1 MKRNVKDVGAG
12 GGNFF
17 FFFFEFTEIVKKVL
31 FF

>member
-1 MKRNVKDVGAG
+1 VKRNVKDVGAG